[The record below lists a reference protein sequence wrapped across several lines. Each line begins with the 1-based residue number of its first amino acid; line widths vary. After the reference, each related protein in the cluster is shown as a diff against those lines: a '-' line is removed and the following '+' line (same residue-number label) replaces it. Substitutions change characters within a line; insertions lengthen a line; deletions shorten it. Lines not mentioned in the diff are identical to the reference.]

1 MSEIFNIDANILLCI
16 QENIR
21 APLLDPIMTA
31 ITHLG
36 DGGIFWIIMT
46 VLLLCIPKTRKAGL
60 VCAVSMIIG
69 LIVTNLILKNLVAR
83 IRPYELID
91 GLTILIKTPHDWS
104 FPSGHTTNAFA
115 AAWVMFSR
123 LPKKYGVPALILA
136 VLIAFSRMYVG
147 VHYPTDVLGGVI
159 VGCSAAWCAGRILKK
174 FSPER

>member
-1 MSEIFNIDANILLCI
+1 MTFIFPGEASFLLWL
-16 QENIR
+16 QNNLR
-21 APLLDPIMTA
+21 GPVLDPIMTT

-36 DGGIFWIIMT
+36 DGGIFWIIMAA
-46 VLLLCIPKTRKAGL
+46 LLMCIPKTRKTGL

-69 LIVTNLILKNLVAR
+69 LIATNLILKNLVGR
-83 IRPYELID
+83 VRPYELIE

-115 AAWVMFSR
+115 AAWVMFTR

-136 VLIAFSRMYVG
+136 ILIALSRMYVG

-159 VGCSAAWCAGRILKK
+159 VGCSAAWCAGWILRK
-174 FSPER
+174 FPPER